1 MKVRESKNTSCE
13 DNFTKLKS
21 VKSCESSNVPHAVGR
36 DYAYLTKH
44 NMFSDEFSL
53 FHTTSS
59 NFFKKFKK
67 KKIGCEVPVVKTDI
81 VDSFDKTILTGYS
94 TTDDEVEF
102 FRKVEVHKNGQKKR
116 TTSAIKNINGS
127 LSKKESAIFFEWFS
141 CQMCKYKSEK
151 YGPKTEIP
159 IQYVIDDFMEAQVF
173 TARSQAFDFLRF
185 VDKDRNGSI
194 SINEFVSVF
203 CDVENP
209 DHIAIMKDFLKTLI
223 RSSRSCRESMEDL
236 RPTARRSKSCRAI
249 IRYSDISRSSSSDI
263 ISIRRHQSNNF

>member
-1 MKVRESKNTSCE
+1 MFNDSVRESKNE
-13 DNFTKLKS
+13 DNFTKLKN
-21 VKSCESSNVPHAVGR
+21 VKPCESSNIPHSVGR
-36 DYAYLTKH
+36 DYAYLTHK
-44 NMFSDEFSL
+44 MFSDEF
-53 FHTTSS
+53 

-67 KKIGCEVPVVKTDI
+67 KKIGCEVPLVETDI

-94 TTDDEVEF
+94 TTDDEVEI
-102 FRKVEVHKNGQKKR
+102 FRKVEVQKYGQEKR

-141 CQMCKYKSEK
+141 CRMCKYKSEK